1 MDSQAFQ
8 NGDVSIEEMIEKLN
22 KDWQEETAVVLE
34 NRQLL
39 ERVGAHLAQ
48 VSPRGKA
55 SETQRHDN
63 GTDKHWRQLLD
74 LGEARVKRM
83 QETLVAVQHLEG
95 NMSSLQSWLADT
107 ETRLSQ
113 TITYHTCESQEIQRK
128 LNQQQEIQRDI
139 EAHSAGMK
147 SVLGLCEV
155 MLQDCDICANDVE
168 FESIQQA
175 ARTLDQRWR
184 NICTMATERRRRIEE
199 TGSLWEKFL
208 EDFTYFKDW
217 LQASENVAAL
227 SNSSGLLYTTAKE
240 ELKKFEVLEREVLE
254 KVTQLD
260 LIIKQYKRLEREDRT
275 DDSGQLRDMMN
286 EGKQRWEDLN
296 KSVASVLNKLKTFIG
311 EREAF
316 ETAKDGVLIWVTT
329 MDLHLTDIEHFS
341 EGDLQDKLTN
351 LQAFKQEISV
361 NQSRI
366 DSTFHQGRLLIQ
378 KTEALDAAVIEE
390 ELEELDTYCEEVF
403 DRVNRYYKKL
413 TDPPFVEKDH
423 GLYGPE
429 DIEELAKLLWSECV
443 RDSPPGLP
451 LCSKPALMQDGD
463 SGRGSPSSMDSIP
476 LEWDHEYDDFSGV
489 PGAPFSG
496 DMATLDTQVHHPHQG
511 QSHQALHTSH
521 LYLPDWSDLVSLA
534 STDTQNTE
542 SVEQRDMIAEQT
554 LSEELLYGLNGLNY
568 GPQLSSKHHSLWAT
582 LWQTEVELEQ
592 LREQEI
598 SSSSQDIKQHIM
610 RLKQIHAE
618 LLESW
623 QEVTLSQGPF
633 NGEPVTTKEAND
645 CPQPEHALSDQ
656 LQRLMDEVT
665 EVISELE
672 RSLDIHD
679 GLEASLKHSLA
690 QSEPSLSRPR
700 SRSPVVIGP
709 VHTCPE
715 GCHRTFL
722 QRVLWASLPFQ
733 LLLLVL
739 LSLACLLPPDQEDH
753 TYALAKILV
762 QNFSP
767 SLHYTNG
774 PPPF

>member
-1 MDSQAFQ
+1 MESQAFQ
-8 NGDVSIEEMIEKLN
+8 NGDISIEEMIEKLN

-55 SETQRHDN
+55 SETQCHDN
-63 GTDKHWRQLLD
+63 GTDKHWRHLLD

-107 ETRLSQ
+107 ETILSQ
-113 TITYHTCESQEIQRK
+113 IITYHTCESQEIQRK

-208 EDFTYFKDW
+208 EDFTCFKDW

-227 SNSSGLLYTTAKE
+227 SNPSGLLYTTAKE
-240 ELKKFEVLEREVLE
+240 ELKKF
-254 KVTQLD
+254 
-260 LIIKQYKRLEREDRT
+260 EDRT

-296 KSVASVLNKLKTFIG
+296 KSVASVLNKLK
-311 EREAF
+311 
-316 ETAKDGVLIWVTT
+316 
-329 MDLHLTDIEHFS
+329 
-341 EGDLQDKLTN
+341 
-351 LQAFKQEISV
+351 AFKQEISV
-361 NQSRI
+361 NESRI

-390 ELEELDTYCEEVF
+390 ELEELDRYCEEVF
-403 DRVNRYYKKL
+403 DRVDRYYKKL
-413 TDPPFVEKDH
+413 TDPPFVEEDH

-429 DIEELAKLLWSECV
+429 DTEELARLLWSECV
-443 RDSPPGLP
+443 RDSPQALP
-451 LCSKPALMQDGD
+451 PCSKPALMQDGD

-476 LEWDHEYDDFSGV
+476 LEWDPEYDDFSGV
-489 PGAPFSG
+489 PGALFSG
-496 DMATLDTQVHHPHQG
+496 DMATLDTEVHHPHQG

-554 LSEELLYGLNGLNY
+554 LSEELLYGLNNLNYGPQLSSKHHSLNYGPQLSSKHHSLSYGPQLSSKHHSLNY

-582 LWQTEVELEQ
+582 LWQAEMELEQ
-592 LREQEI
+592 LKEQEI

-623 QEVTLSQGPF
+623 QEVTLFQGPS

-645 CPQPEHALSDQ
+645 CPQPEHALGGR

-690 QSEPSLSRPR
+690 QSEPSVSRPQ

-722 QRVLWASLPFQ
+722 RRVLWASLPFQ

-739 LSLACLLPPDQEDH
+739 LSLTCLLPPDQEDH

-762 QNFSP
+762 QNLSP